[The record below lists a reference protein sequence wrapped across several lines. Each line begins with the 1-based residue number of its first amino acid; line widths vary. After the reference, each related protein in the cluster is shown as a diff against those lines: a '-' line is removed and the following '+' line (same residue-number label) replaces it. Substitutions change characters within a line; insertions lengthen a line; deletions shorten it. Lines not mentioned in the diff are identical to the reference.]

1 MVQTSCQDRVQ
12 AHALPEQ
19 RQGEKGLFFQQRQGF
34 FAAAKYKERKLFM
47 DEIKV
52 VPYIP
57 DEDYDNP
64 AMVVD
69 FYEFT
74 MANCLF
80 LHGFKNTTLVFD
92 MFFRKNPDNMG
103 YSISA
108 GQRKLTRFLLNYH
121 FNEQDIRW
129 LRTKGMSEE
138 FCEYLRTYK
147 WKGDMYALPE
157 GTVCYPHVQMVR
169 IECDL
174 VGAIL
179 IETYL
184 LQTMNFHSLIT
195 TKATRVTGLNTHTP
209 RSVMEFGTRRAQGE
223 SAGNDGAY
231 AAVLG
236 GCIGTANC
244 LAEMKYGSEVKAVG
258 TVAHSFIEFFP
269 TEFDAF
275 KAFADTYP
283 DSVSLL
289 LDTYNIM
296 ESGLPNLIKL
306 DDYLIEKYPN
316 DPNRR
321 VKSARIDSGDLARG
335 SKRLRKALDAA
346 GKPYIKLVASN
357 GLDERKIANMEL
369 YEHAH
374 FDSYGVGE
382 NLITSASDPVF
393 GGVYKLV
400 AVKLPDG
407 TYQPK
412 MKCSDSASKAIIPGK
427 KMPWRLYDENG
438 QAQCDLIAMDGEVI
452 EAGKPVKMVNLDP
465 DAIERTITITPTKV
479 KQLLVPHIL
488 NGELAIELPGMA
500 EKKAYIAKQLTE
512 ETWETELR
520 IEMPHKHY
528 VNMTPAVAECRAKMY
543 SELHGGKV

>member
-479 KQLLVPHIL
+479 KQLLVPYIL
-488 NGELAIELPGMA
+488 NGELAIELPGIA